1 MPLRFVKTWNDI
13 ARIAIAKNIRFMDH
27 IDKTLLERM
36 SYGGMIAED
45 RSKERLDRL
54 SERIIFEVGDTRF
67 AIQWTAEIEQLPPAG
82 PVAIRTKTA
91 AKLARAP
98 HVRR

>member
-1 MPLRFVKTWNDI
+1 MPLRLVKTWNDI
-13 ARIAIAKNIRFMDH
+13 AGIAIAKNIRFMDH

-54 SERIIFEVGDTRF
+54 VKQGLAHVVERESL
-67 AIQWTAEIEQLPPAG
+67 LP
-82 PVAIRTKTA
+82 IYYLT
-91 AKLARAP
+91 
-98 HVRR
+98 VRGNRERERSSGSP

>member
-13 ARIAIAKNIRFMDH
+13 AGIAIAKNIRFMDH

-54 SERIIFEVGDTRF
+54 VKQGLAHVVERESL
-67 AIQWTAEIEQLPPAG
+67 LP
-82 PVAIRTKTA
+82 IYYLT
-91 AKLARAP
+91 
-98 HVRR
+98 VRGNRERERSSGSP

>member
-13 ARIAIAKNIRFMDH
+13 ARIDIAKNIRFMDH

-54 SERIIFEVGDTRF
+54 VKQGLAHVVERESL
-67 AIQWTAEIEQLPPAG
+67 LP
-82 PVAIRTKTA
+82 IYYLT
-91 AKLARAP
+91 
-98 HVRR
+98 VRGNRERERSSGSP